1 MKEKSLKRILILGSA
16 VIDVIVTIDRLPLA
30 GEDIP
35 GLQKGMLV
43 GGCAFNVSKILDG
56 LQIPHDLC
64 VPVGQGMYADR
75 IREALHESG
84 HEVLIEDDREDN
96 GYCLSLVEKDGE
108 RTFISIDGIETKW
121 QDRWLERL
129 HAADYDYLYASGY
142 GFQDG
147 NSSGEVLLRFLGG
160 KKADAKLI
168 LDPGPRL
175 LGKQFEEKLLQLGP
189 ILEMNQAEAKAMG
202 QSENVCQAAENLHRR
217 TGQPVIITMGQAG
230 TLLHTTEEEEI
241 IPTVPVKAIDTIG
254 AGDSHTAGF
263 IAALASGKSLRE
275 ACREA
280 NHIAASVVQ
289 HVGCSLR

>member
-1 MKEKSLKRILILGSA
+1 MEEKSLKRILILGSA

-121 QDRWLERL
+121 QDALLERL

-175 LGKQFEEKLLQLGP
+175 LGKQFEEKLLQMGP
-189 ILEMNQAEAKAMG
+189 ILEMNQSEAKAMG
-202 QSENVCQAAENLHRR
+202 QSENVRQAAENLHRR

-263 IAALASGKSLRE
+263 IAALASGKTLRE

-280 NHIAASVVQ
+280 NRVAACVVQ

>member
-1 MKEKSLKRILILGSA
+1 MEEKSLKRILILGSA

-121 QDRWLERL
+121 QDGWLERF

-217 TGQPVIITMGQAG
+217 TGQPVIITMGQ
-230 TLLHTTEEEEI
+230 LLHTTEEEEI

>member
-64 VPVGQGMYADR
+64 VPVGQGMYADH

-121 QDRWLERL
+121 QDAWLERL

-147 NSSGEVLLRFLGG
+147 NSSGEVLLRFLGS

-175 LGKQFEEKLLQLGP
+175 LGKQFEEKLLQMGP
-189 ILEMNQAEAKAMG
+189 ILEMNQSEAKAMG
-202 QSENVCQAAENLHRR
+202 QSENVRQAAENLHRR

-263 IAALASGKSLRE
+263 IAALASGKTLRE

-280 NHIAASVVQ
+280 NRVAACVVQ

>member
-1 MKEKSLKRILILGSA
+1 MEEKSLKRILILGSA

-121 QDRWLERL
+121 QDGWLERF

-254 AGDSHTAGF
+254 ADDSHTAGF

>member
-1 MKEKSLKRILILGSA
+1 MKEKSFKRILILGSA

-121 QDRWLERL
+121 QDAWLERL

-147 NSSGEVLLRFLGG
+147 NSSGEVLLRFLCG

-175 LGKQFEEKLLQLGP
+175 LGKQFEEKLLQMGP
-189 ILEMNQAEAKAMG
+189 ILEMNQSEAKAMG
-202 QSENVCQAAENLHRR
+202 QSENVRQAAENLHHR

-230 TLLHTTEEEEI
+230 TLLHTTEGEEI
-241 IPTVPVKAIDTIG
+241 IPTVPVKVIDTIG

-275 ACREA
+275 ACGEA
-280 NHIAASVVQ
+280 NRVAASVVQ
-289 HVGCSLR
+289 HVGCSLQ

>member
-64 VPVGQGMYADR
+64 VPVGHGMYADR

-121 QDRWLERL
+121 QDAWLERL

-147 NSSGEVLLRFLGG
+147 NSSGEVLLRFLGD

-175 LGKQFEEKLLQLGP
+175 LGKQFEEKLLQMGP
-189 ILEMNQAEAKAMG
+189 ILEMNQSEAKAMG
-202 QSENVCQAAENLHRR
+202 QSENVRQAAENLHRR

-263 IAALASGKSLRE
+263 IAALASGKTLRE

-280 NHIAASVVQ
+280 NRVAACVVQ

>member
-1 MKEKSLKRILILGSA
+1 MEEKSLKRILILGSA

-75 IREALHESG
+75 IREALHEGG
-84 HEVLIEDDREDN
+84 HEILIEDDREDN

-121 QDRWLERL
+121 HDAWLERL

-147 NSSGEVLLRFLGG
+147 NSSGEVLLRFLCG

-175 LGKQFEEKLLQLGP
+175 LGKQFEEKLLQMGT
-189 ILEMNQAEAKAMG
+189 ILKMNQSEAKAMG
-202 QSENVCQAAENLHRR
+202 QSENVRKAAENLHHR
-217 TGQPVIITMGQAG
+217 TGQPVIITMGHFSIRQREKRSSPPYQSRSSIPSVPATRTPQALSPPSQ
-230 TLLHTTEEEEI
+230 TESPSEKPAVRRTTSQ
-241 IPTVPVKAIDTIG
+241 P
-254 AGDSHTAGF
+254 
-263 IAALASGKSLRE
+263 AS
-275 ACREA
+275 
-280 NHIAASVVQ
+280 
-289 HVGCSLR
+289 CST

>member
-1 MKEKSLKRILILGSA
+1 MEEKSLKRILILGSA

-121 QDRWLERL
+121 HDAWLERL

-147 NSSGEVLLRFLGG
+147 NSSGEVLLRFLCG

-175 LGKQFEEKLLQLGP
+175 LGKQFEEKLLQMGT
-189 ILEMNQAEAKAMG
+189 ILEMNQSEAKAMG
-202 QSENVCQAAENLHRR
+202 QSENVRQAAENLHHR

-230 TLLHTTEEEEI
+230 TLLHTTEGEVI
-241 IPTVPVKAIDTIG
+241 IPTVPVKVIDTIG

-275 ACREA
+275 ACGEA
-280 NHIAASVVQ
+280 NRVAASVVQ
-289 HVGCSLR
+289 HVGCSLQ

>member
-30 GEDIP
+30 GKDIP

-56 LQIPHDLC
+56 LQIPHELC

-121 QDRWLERL
+121 QDGWLERL

-230 TLLHTTEEEEI
+230 TLLHTTEGEEI
-241 IPTVPVKAIDTIG
+241 IPTVPVKVIDTIG

-280 NHIAASVVQ
+280 NRVAACVVQ

>member
-84 HEVLIEDDREDN
+84 HEVLIEDGREDN

-121 QDRWLERL
+121 QDAWLERL

-175 LGKQFEEKLLQLGP
+175 LGKQFEEKLLQMGP
-189 ILEMNQAEAKAMG
+189 ILEMNQSEAKAMG
-202 QSENVCQAAENLHRR
+202 QSENVHQAAENLHRR

-263 IAALASGKSLRE
+263 IAALASGKTLRE

-280 NHIAASVVQ
+280 NRVAACVVQ

>member
-1 MKEKSLKRILILGSA
+1 MEEKSLKRILILGSA

-121 QDRWLERL
+121 QDGWLERF

-289 HVGCSLR
+289 HIGCSLR

>member
-121 QDRWLERL
+121 QDAWLERL

-147 NSSGEVLLRFLGG
+147 NSSGEVLLRFLSG

-175 LGKQFEEKLLQLGP
+175 LGKQFEEKLLQMGP
-189 ILEMNQAEAKAMG
+189 ILEMNQSEAKAMG
-202 QSENVCQAAENLHRR
+202 QSENVRQAAENLHRR

-263 IAALASGKSLRE
+263 IAALASGKTLRE

-280 NHIAASVVQ
+280 NRVAACVVQ

>member
-1 MKEKSLKRILILGSA
+1 MEEKSLKRILILGSA

-75 IREALHESG
+75 IRE
-84 HEVLIEDDREDN
+84 DN

-121 QDRWLERL
+121 HDAWLERL

-147 NSSGEVLLRFLGG
+147 NSSGEVLLRFLCG

-175 LGKQFEEKLLQLGP
+175 LGKQFEEKLLQMGT

-202 QSENVCQAAENLHRR
+202 QSENVRQAAENLHHR

-230 TLLHTTEEEEI
+230 TLLHTTEGEVI
-241 IPTVPVKAIDTIG
+241 IPTVPVKVIDTIG

-280 NHIAASVVQ
+280 NRVAACVVQ

>member
-96 GYCLSLVEKDGE
+96 GYCLSLVEKGGE

-121 QDRWLERL
+121 QDAWLERL

-147 NSSGEVLLRFLGG
+147 NFSGEVLLRFLGG
-160 KKADAKLI
+160 KKADAKFI

-175 LGKQFEEKLLQLGP
+175 LGKQFEEKLLQMGP
-189 ILEMNQAEAKAMG
+189 ILEMNQSEAKAMG

-263 IAALASGKSLRE
+263 IAALASGKTLRE

-280 NHIAASVVQ
+280 NRVAACVVQ

>member
-1 MKEKSLKRILILGSA
+1 MEEKSLKRILILGSA
-16 VIDVIVTIDRLPLA
+16 VIDIIVTIDRLPLA

-35 GLQKGMLV
+35 GLQKGMIV

-64 VPVGQGMYADR
+64 VPVGQGMYADH
-75 IREALHESG
+75 IREALHEGG

-121 QDRWLERL
+121 QDAWLEHL

-142 GFQDG
+142 GFQNG

-175 LGKQFEEKLLQLGP
+175 LGKQFEEKLLQMGT
-189 ILEMNQAEAKAMG
+189 ILEMNQSEAKAMG
-202 QSENVCQAAENLHRR
+202 QSENVRQAAENLHHR

-230 TLLHTTEEEEI
+230 TLLHTTEGEEF
-241 IPTVPVKAIDTIG
+241 IPTVPVKVIDTIG

-280 NHIAASVVQ
+280 NRVAACVVQ

>member
-121 QDRWLERL
+121 QDAWLERL

-147 NSSGEVLLRFLGG
+147 NSSGEVLLRFLGD

-175 LGKQFEEKLLQLGP
+175 LGKQFEEKLLQMGP
-189 ILEMNQAEAKAMG
+189 ILEMNQSEAKAMG
-202 QSENVCQAAENLHRR
+202 QSENVRQAAENLHRR

-263 IAALASGKSLRE
+263 IAALASGKTLRE

-280 NHIAASVVQ
+280 NRVAACVVQ

>member
-1 MKEKSLKRILILGSA
+1 MEEKSLKRILILGSA
-16 VIDVIVTIDRLPLA
+16 VIDVIVTINRLPLA

-121 QDRWLERL
+121 QDGWLERF

>member
-96 GYCLSLVEKDGE
+96 GYCLSLVEKAGE

-121 QDRWLERL
+121 QDGWLERL

>member
-1 MKEKSLKRILILGSA
+1 MEEKSLKRILILGSA

-35 GLQKGMLV
+35 GLQKGMIV
-43 GGCAFNVSKILDG
+43 GGCAFNVSKMLDG

-75 IREALHESG
+75 IREALRESG

-121 QDRWLERL
+121 QDAWLEHL
-129 HAADYDYLYASGY
+129 DAADYDYLYASGY

-147 NSSGEVLLRFLGG
+147 NSSGEVLLRFLRG

-175 LGKQFEEKLLQLGP
+175 LGQQFEEKLLQMGT
-189 ILEMNQAEAKAMG
+189 ILEMNQSEAKAMG
-202 QSENVCQAAENLHRR
+202 QSENVRKAAENLHYR

-230 TLLHTTEEEEI
+230 TLLRTTEGEEI

-263 IAALASGKSLRE
+263 IAALASGKTLRE
-275 ACREA
+275 ACHEA
-280 NHIAASVVQ
+280 NRVAACVVQ
-289 HVGCSLR
+289 HVGCSLQ

>member
-1 MKEKSLKRILILGSA
+1 MEEKSLKRILILGSA
-16 VIDVIVTIDRLPLA
+16 VIDIIVTIDRLPLA

-35 GLQKGMLV
+35 GLQKGMIV

-64 VPVGQGMYADR
+64 VPVGQGMYADH
-75 IREALHESG
+75 IREALHEGG

-121 QDRWLERL
+121 HDAWLERL

-147 NSSGEVLLRFLGG
+147 NSSGEVLLRFLCG

-175 LGKQFEEKLLQLGP
+175 LGKQFEEKLLQMGT
-189 ILEMNQAEAKAMG
+189 ILKMNQSEAKAMG
-202 QSENVCQAAENLHRR
+202 QSENVRKAAENLHHR

-230 TLLHTTEEEEI
+230 TLLHTTEGGEI
-241 IPTVPVKAIDTIG
+241 IPTVPVKVIDTIG

-263 IAALASGKSLRE
+263 IAALANGKSLRE

-280 NHIAASVVQ
+280 NHIAACVVQ

>member
-1 MKEKSLKRILILGSA
+1 MKEKSFKRILILGSA

-96 GYCLSLVEKDGE
+96 GYCLSLVEKDGA

-121 QDRWLERL
+121 QDGWLERL

-147 NSSGEVLLRFLGG
+147 NSSGEVLLRFLCG

-175 LGKQFEEKLLQLGP
+175 LGKQFEEKLLQMDT
-189 ILEMNQAEAKAMG
+189 ILEMNQSEAKAMG
-202 QSENVCQAAENLHRR
+202 QSKNVRQAAENLHHR

-230 TLLHTTEEEEI
+230 TLLHTTEGEEI
-241 IPTVPVKAIDTIG
+241 IPTVPVKVINTIG

-280 NHIAASVVQ
+280 NRVAACVVQ